1 MCDIIFPFL
10 QELHKWSA
18 QLQLVEVKRNA
29 GCQLTEMAD
38 ELAELGC
45 ASAEEPVF
53 PGKLKYCSL
62 LLHIQASMLTL
73 IARVSRR
80 EHSQKDFKLGGPRCS
95 GCCTVP
101 DRHRTGPSGRRAII
115 QSAVT
120 VPGSIIMMIR
130 LTEALA
136 RAGRPSQEDFKMG
149 GPSCCSSCTIRGCGH
164 RTGPLGQRS
173 NIQSV
178 TVCGHCPGS
187 L

>member
-1 MCDIIFPFL
+1 M
-10 QELHKWSA
+10 
-18 QLQLVEVKRNA
+18 EVKRNA

-120 VPGSIIMMIR
+120 VPGGIG
-130 LTEALA
+130 LTEVLA
-136 RAGRPSQEDFKMG
+136 HAGRPTQKDFKLG
-149 GPSCCSSCTIRGCGH
+149 GPRCCCTVLGSGD
-164 RTGPLGQRS
+164 RTGPWHRAGGPLCSLRSRSRAGAAPAAVAQYQQRP
-173 NIQSV
+173 QDRA
-178 TVCGHCPGS
+178 TGPAGHYTM
-187 L
+187 

>member
-1 MCDIIFPFL
+1 MCVSCLQESCRSLQCEVALGLYRMISFSPIPKAEYLPMGKSLKLVVCDIIFPFL
-10 QELHKWSA
+10 QELHQWSA

-29 GCQLTEMAD
+29 GCQLTEMAN

-95 GCCTVP
+95 GCCTVQ
-101 DRHRTGPSGRRAII
+101 DRHRTGPSGWRAII
-115 QSAVT
+115 
-120 VPGSIIMMIR
+120 
-130 LTEALA
+130 
-136 RAGRPSQEDFKMG
+136 
-149 GPSCCSSCTIRGCGH
+149 
-164 RTGPLGQRS
+164 
-173 NIQSV
+173 
-178 TVCGHCPGS
+178 
-187 L
+187 